1 MTMAASPFRTMLLL
15 VDGTEPGM
23 RAAEFAVQM
32 ARTTQARLV
41 AISVVD
47 TDTLRKLM
55 SVRILVEQ
63 EMSEFET
70 QLGASRKREL
80 DFVEHL
86 ARKAKVPIQTAL
98 RSGVCHSMVLAEQ
111 KEIGADL
118 VIVGGFRVS
127 LTKHDLAARERQLI
141 LDEAPCPVLVV
152 K

>member
-1 MTMAASPFRTMLLL
+1 MAASPFRTMLLL
-15 VDGTEPGM
+15 VDGTGPGM

-47 TDTLRKLM
+47 TDTLKKLV
-55 SVRILVEQ
+55 SVRILAAQ
-63 EMSEFET
+63 EMSEFES

-80 DFVEHL
+80 DFVEQL
-86 ARKAKVPIQTAL
+86 ARKAKVSIQTAL

-111 KEIGADL
+111 KEIAADL
-118 VIVGGFRVS
+118 IIIGGFHVS

-141 LDEAPCPVLVV
+141 LEEAPCPVLVV